1 MVEKNQSSICLL
13 EDKGGDKMKRVMR
26 ELPGLIVIVCILIGV
41 CVTQVLAFVKMKSTL
56 KI

>member
-41 CVTQVLAFVKMKSTL
+41 CVTQVLAFVKMKTTL